1 MGTSLPQPR
10 THAVQLTL
18 TPGAGGH
25 GEQGFGLVPLRVAP
39 MQFHALVIAV
49 FASVIAPFGG
59 FFASGVKRAYDLKV
73 QTVFKDTVKDTACWA
88 HG

>member
-1 MGTSLPQPR
+1 
-10 THAVQLTL
+10 
-18 TPGAGGH
+18 
-25 GEQGFGLVPLRVAP
+25 
-39 MQFHALVIAV
+39 MQFHALAIAV

-73 QTVFKDTVKDTACWA
+73 RLEQAVVKDMVKDTACWA